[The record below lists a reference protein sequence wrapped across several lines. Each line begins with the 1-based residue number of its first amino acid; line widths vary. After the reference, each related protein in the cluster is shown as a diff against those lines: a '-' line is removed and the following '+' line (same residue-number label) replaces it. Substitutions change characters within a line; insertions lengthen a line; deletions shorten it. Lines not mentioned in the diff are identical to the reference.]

1 MREQIAVAL
10 QEACTSGDKRRACL
24 LRLINAAI
32 RDRDAASRMA
42 GRDKVP
48 DSDIAGILQLLAEQ
62 RERSANDMAEK
73 GRNEDAARERADA
86 ATIRFFLPAALPVVE
101 MVEACRQ
108 AVSDT
113 GAKGLRDVGRCMS
126 AIKERYHDKVDM
138 VQASGVVRSLLS

>member
-1 MREQIAVAL
+1 
-10 QEACTSGDKRRACL
+10 
-24 LRLINAAI
+24 
-32 RDRDAASRMA
+32 
-42 GRDKVP
+42 
-48 DSDIAGILQLLAEQ
+48 
-62 RERSANDMAEK
+62 
-73 GRNEDAARERADA
+73 
-86 ATIRFFLPAALPVVE
+86 